1 MSSRHTLDQKKLL
14 EVKDLVV
21 HYGKVQALRGVSLD
35 IHEGAFISLIGANGA
50 GKSTTLQTIS
60 GLIRPTSGSIWFQG
74 KRIDKMAP
82 HKITELGI
90 IHIPEGRRLFAKMSV
105 LDNLKM
111 GRYSKKGSKRAAE
124 VMERAMRH
132 FPILKERLKQRAG
145 TLSGGEQQMLAIARG
160 LMAEPKVLILDE
172 PSLGLS
178 PLLTFQIG
186 NIISEINKEGTTVVL
201 SEQNA
206 RLALKLSREAYVF
219 ETGRITLQG
228 KTEDLAHNEEIV
240 KAYLSA

>member
-1 MSSRHTLDQKKLL
+1 MSSKHTSDQKLL

-21 HYGKVQALRGVSLD
+21 HYGKVQALKSISID
-35 IHEGAFISLIGANGA
+35 IPQGAFIALIGANGA
-50 GKSTTLQTIS
+50 GKSTTLRTIS

-74 KRIDKMAP
+74 ERIDRLPP

-90 IHIPEGRRLFAKMSV
+90 IHVPEGRRLFTKMTV

-111 GRYSKKGSKRAAE
+111 GRYTRKDGKRTAE
-124 VMERAMRH
+124 VMERALRH
-132 FPILKERLKQRAG
+132 FPALKERIKQRAE

-160 LMAEPKVLILDE
+160 LMAEPRVILLDE

-178 PLLTFQIG
+178 PILTVQIG
-186 NIISEINKEGTTVVL
+186 QIISDINKEGATVVL
-201 SEQNA
+201 AEQNA

-219 ETGRITLQG
+219 ETGRISLQG
-228 KTEDLAHNEEIV
+228 KTEDLAHNEEVI

>member
-1 MSSRHTLDQKKLL
+1 MSSQHTSDQKLL

-21 HYGKVQALRGVSLD
+21 HYGKVQALRGVS
-35 IHEGAFISLIGANGA
+35 IGITEGAFIALIGANGA

-74 KRIDKMAP
+74 KRIDKLP
-82 HKITELGI
+82 PYKITELGI

-105 LDNLKM
+105 QDNLKM
-111 GRYSKKGSKRAAE
+111 GRYTRKGGKKAAE
-124 VMERAMRH
+124 VMERALRH
-132 FPILKERLKQRAG
+132 FPVLKERMKQRAG

-178 PLLTFQIG
+178 PILTFEIG
-186 NIISEINKEGTTVVL
+186 QIISDINQEGTTVVL
-201 SEQNA
+201 AEQNA

-219 ETGRITLQG
+219 ETGRISLQG
-228 KTEDLAHNEEIV
+228 KTRELVRNEEIV

>member
-1 MSSRHTLDQKKLL
+1 MSLPHTSDQNLL

-21 HYGKVQALRGVSLD
+21 HYGKVQALRGVSLA
-35 IHEGAFISLIGANGA
+35 IPEGAFIALIGANGA
-50 GKSTTLQTIS
+50 GKSTALQAIS

-74 KRIDKMAP
+74 ERIDKLP
-82 HKITELGI
+82 PYKITERGI

-105 LDNLKM
+105 RDNLKM
-111 GRYSKKGSKRAAE
+111 GRYTRKGGKEAAE
-124 VMERAMRH
+124 VMERALRH
-132 FPILKERLKQRAG
+132 FPVLKERMKQRAG

-178 PLLTFQIG
+178 PILTFEIG
-186 NIISEINKEGTTVVL
+186 QIISDINREGTTVVL
-201 SEQNA
+201 AEQNA
-206 RLALKLSREAYVF
+206 RLALKLSRDAYVF
-219 ETGRITLQG
+219 ETGRISLQG
-228 KTEDLAHNEEIV
+228 KTEELVHNEEIV